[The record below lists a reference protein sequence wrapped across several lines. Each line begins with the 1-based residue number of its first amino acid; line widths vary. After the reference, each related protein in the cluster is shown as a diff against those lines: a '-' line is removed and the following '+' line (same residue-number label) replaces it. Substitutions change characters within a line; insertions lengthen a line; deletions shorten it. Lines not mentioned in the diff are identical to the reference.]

1 VTFNEIYFT
10 RAGYYN
16 IEVNKILDKER
27 VQELLKKLK
36 LTWKKLN
43 KLKMNT
49 DKQLE
54 KIGKML
60 YAMKENSIEGM
71 MLFKV

>member
-1 VTFNEIYFT
+1 
-10 RAGYYN
+10 
-16 IEVNKILDKER
+16 
-27 VQELLKKLK
+27 
-36 LTWKKLN
+36 
-43 KLKMNT
+43 MNT

>member
-43 KLKMNT
+43 KLEMNT